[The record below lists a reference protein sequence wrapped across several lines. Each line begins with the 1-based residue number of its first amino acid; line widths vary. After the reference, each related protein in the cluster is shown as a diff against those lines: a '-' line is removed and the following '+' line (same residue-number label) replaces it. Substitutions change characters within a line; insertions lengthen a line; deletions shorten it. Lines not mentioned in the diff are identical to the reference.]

1 MKRYGLIGYPLTHS
15 LSQQYFTDKFSQ
27 EGIDDCIYERFS
39 IPSIDDLHTILDI
52 HKDLCGFNIT
62 IPYKKEVLAF
72 LTERSKA
79 VEEVGACNCVKIEGQ
94 NLIGYNTDVIGF
106 ENSLIPFLK
115 PTHNQALVL
124 GTGGAALAIV
134 YVLQKLGIA
143 YKYVSRTAAEG
154 QFSYNDLDASVM
166 ELHTLVIN
174 TTPLGM
180 FPNIEACPD
189 IPYQLLTPE
198 HHLFDLTYNPAEST
212 FLAKGKQM
220 GATIQNGQQ
229 MFVEQAEQ
237 SWRIWNS

>member
-39 IPSIDDLHTILDI
+39 IPSIDDLHTILDT

-143 YKYVSRTAAEG
+143 YKYVSRSAAEG

>member
-1 MKRYGLIGYPLTHS
+1 MKRYGLIGFPLTHS
-15 LSQQYFTDKFSQ
+15 LSQQYFTQKFIDQ
-27 EGIDDCIYERFS
+27 GIEDCVYERFS
-39 IPSIDDLHTILDI
+39 IPSIGDLHDILKT
-52 HKDLCGFNIT
+52 HPDLCGFNIT

-79 VEEVGACNCVKIEGQ
+79 VEEVGACNCVIIIDGH
-94 NLIGYNTDVIGF
+94 LIGYNTDVIGF

-115 PTHNQALVL
+115 PTHNKALVL

-134 YVLQKLGIA
+134 YVLQKLGIDFN
-143 YKYVSRTAAEG
+143 YVSRTATSG
-154 QFSYNDLDASVM
+154 QLAYNDLDASV
-166 ELHTLVIN
+166 LAAYTLIIN

-189 IPYQLLTPE
+189 IPYALLTPE
-198 HHLFDLTYNPAEST
+198 HHLFDLTYNPAVST
-212 FLAKGKQM
+212 FLAKGMQM

>member
-15 LSQQYFTDKFSQ
+15 LSEQYFTQKFIE
-27 EGIDDCIYERFS
+27 EGIEDCVYERFS
-39 IPSIDDLHTILDI
+39 MPSIADLHEILNS
-52 HKDLCGFNIT
+52 HQDLRGFNIT

-79 VEEVGACNCVKIEGQ
+79 VEEVGACNCVKIESGK
-94 NLIGYNTDVIGF
+94 LIGYNTDVIGF

-115 PTHNQALVL
+115 PSHNRALVL

-134 YVLQKLGIA
+134 YVLQKLGIEFS
-143 YKYVSRTAAEG
+143 YVSRTATIG

-166 ELHTLVIN
+166 ASHTLIIN

-180 FPNIEACPD
+180 FPNIEACPA
-189 IPYQLLTPE
+189 IPYDLLTPE
-198 HHLFDLTYNPAEST
+198 HHLFDLTYNPALST
-212 FLAKGKQM
+212 FLAKGMQM

>member
-27 EGIDDCIYERFS
+27 EGINDCIYERFS
-39 IPSIDDLHTILDI
+39 IPSIDDLHTILDT

>member
-15 LSQQYFTDKFSQ
+15 LSQQYFTQKFIE
-27 EGIDDCIYERFS
+27 EGIEDCVYERFS
-39 IPSIDDLHTILDI
+39 IPSITDLHDILQT
-52 HKDLCGFNIT
+52 HPDLCGFNIT

-79 VEEVGACNCVKIEGQ
+79 VEEVGACNCVKIEAGK
-94 NLIGYNTDVIGF
+94 LIGYNTDVIGF

-115 PTHNQALVL
+115 PTHNKALVL

-134 YVLQKLGIA
+134 YVLQKLGITFN
-143 YKYVSRTAAEG
+143 YVSRTAMSG
-154 QFSYNDLDASVM
+154 HFTYNDLDASVM
-166 ELHTLVIN
+166 ASHTLIIN

-180 FPNIEACPD
+180 FPNIEDCPD
-189 IPYQLLTPE
+189 IPYNLLTPA
-198 HHLFDLTYNPAEST
+198 HHLFDLTYNPAVSS
-212 FLAKGKQM
+212 FLTKGMQM

>member
-1 MKRYGLIGYPLTHS
+1 MKRYGLIGFPLTHS
-15 LSQQYFTDKFSQ
+15 LSAKYFTNKFIE
-27 EGIDDCIYERFS
+27 EGIEDCIYERFS
-39 IPSIDDLHTILDI
+39 IPSIADLHDILKT
-52 HKDLCGFNIT
+52 HPDLCGFNIT

-79 VEEVGACNCVKIEGQ
+79 VEEVGACNCVKIEDGK
-94 NLIGYNTDVIGF
+94 LIGYNTDVIGF
-106 ENSLIPFLK
+106 ENSLVPFLK
-115 PTHNQALVL
+115 PSHNQALVL

-134 YVLQKLGIA
+134 YVLQKLGIDFT
-143 YKYVSRTAAEG
+143 YVSRTASSD
-154 QFSYNDLDASVM
+154 QFAYDHLDASIM
-166 ELHTLVIN
+166 AAHTLIIN

-180 FPNIEACPD
+180 FPNIEDCPA
-189 IPYQLLTPE
+189 IPYALLTPA

-212 FLAKGKQM
+212 FLAKGKAM

>member
-15 LSQQYFTDKFSQ
+15 LSQQYFTNKFSQ
-27 EGIDDCIYERFS
+27 EGIEDCVYDRFS
-39 IPSIDDLHTILDI
+39 IPSIDDLYAILDT

-72 LTERSKA
+72 LTDRSKA
-79 VEEVGACNCVKIEGQ
+79 VEEVGACNCVKIEDGH
-94 NLIGYNTDVIGF
+94 LIGYNTDVIGF
-106 ENSLIPFLK
+106 ENSLVPFLK
-115 PTHNQALVL
+115 PSHNRALVL

-134 YVLQKLGIA
+134 YVLQKLGIDFS
-143 YKYVSRTAAEG
+143 YVSRTATSG
-154 QFSYNDLDASVM
+154 QFTYNDLDASVM
-166 ELHTLVIN
+166 ASHTLIIN

-180 FPNIEACPD
+180 FPNIEVCPD
-189 IPYQLLTPE
+189 IPYQLITPA

-212 FLAKGKQM
+212 FLAKSKQM

-229 MFVEQAEQ
+229 MFVEQAEH

>member
-15 LSQQYFTDKFSQ
+15 LSQQYFTQKFIDQ
-27 EGIDDCIYERFS
+27 GIEDCVYERFS
-39 IPSIDDLHTILDI
+39 IPAIGDLHDILKT
-52 HKDLCGFNIT
+52 HPDLCGFNIT

-79 VEEVGACNCVKIEGQ
+79 VEEVGACNCVKIIDG

-115 PTHNQALVL
+115 PLHNKALVL

-134 YVLQKLGIA
+134 YVLQKLGIHFS
-143 YKYVSRTAAEG
+143 YVSRTATSG
-154 QFSYNDLDASVM
+154 QLTYNDLDASVM
-166 ELHTLVIN
+166 ASHTLIIN

-180 FPNIEACPD
+180 FPNIEACPA
-189 IPYQLLTPE
+189 IPYDLLTPE
-198 HHLFDLTYNPAEST
+198 HHLFDLTYNPAVST
-212 FLAKGKQM
+212 FLAKGMQM

>member
-15 LSQQYFTDKFSQ
+15 LSQQYFTQKFIDQ
-27 EGIDDCIYERFS
+27 GIEDCIYERFS
-39 IPSIDDLHTILDI
+39 IPSITDLHDILKT
-52 HKDLCGFNIT
+52 HPDLCGFNIT
-62 IPYKKEVLAF
+62 IPYKKEVLTF

-79 VEEVGACNCVKIEGQ
+79 VEEVGACNCVKIIDG

-115 PTHNQALVL
+115 PTHHKALVL

-134 YVLQKLGIA
+134 YVLQKLGIGFS
-143 YKYVSRTAAEG
+143 YVSRTATSE
-154 QFSYNDLDASVM
+154 QFAYNDLDASVM
-166 ELHTLVIN
+166 ASHTLIIN

-180 FPNIEACPD
+180 FPNIEACPS
-189 IPYQLLTPE
+189 IPYDLLTPE
-198 HHLFDLTYNPAEST
+198 HHLFDLTYNPAVST
-212 FLAKGKQM
+212 FLTKGMQM

>member
-15 LSQQYFTDKFSQ
+15 LSEQYFTQKFIE
-27 EGIDDCIYERFS
+27 EGIEDCFYERFS
-39 IPSIDDLHTILDI
+39 MPSIADLHEILNS
-52 HKDLCGFNIT
+52 HQDLRGFNIT

-79 VEEVGACNCVKIEGQ
+79 VEEVGACNCVKIESGK
-94 NLIGYNTDVIGF
+94 LIGYNTDVIGF

-115 PTHNQALVL
+115 LSHNRALVL

-134 YVLQKLGIA
+134 YVLQKLGIEFS
-143 YKYVSRTAAEG
+143 YVSRTATIG

-166 ELHTLVIN
+166 ASHTLIIN

-180 FPNIEACPD
+180 FPNIEDCPA
-189 IPYQLLTPE
+189 IPYDLLTPE
-198 HHLFDLTYNPAEST
+198 HHLFDLTYNPAAST
-212 FLAKGKQM
+212 FLTKGKQM

>member
-15 LSQQYFTDKFSQ
+15 LSQQYFTQKFIE
-27 EGIDDCIYERFS
+27 EGIEDCIYERFS
-39 IPSIDDLHTILDI
+39 IPSITDLHDILQT
-52 HKDLCGFNIT
+52 HPDLCGFNIT

-79 VEEVGACNCVKIEGQ
+79 VEEVGACNCVKIEAGK
-94 NLIGYNTDVIGF
+94 LIGYNTDVIGF

-115 PTHNQALVL
+115 PTHNKALVL

-143 YKYVSRTAAEG
+143 FNYVSRTAMSG
-154 QFSYNDLDASVM
+154 HFTYNDLDASVM
-166 ELHTLVIN
+166 ASHTLIIN

-180 FPNIEACPD
+180 FPNIEDCPD
-189 IPYQLLTPE
+189 IPYNLLTPA
-198 HHLFDLTYNPAEST
+198 HHLFDLTYNPAVST
-212 FLAKGKQM
+212 FLTKGMQM

>member
-1 MKRYGLIGYPLTHS
+1 MKRYGLIGFPLTHS
-15 LSQQYFTDKFSQ
+15 LSEQYFTQKFIDQ
-27 EGIDDCIYERFS
+27 GIHDCVYHRFS
-39 IPSIDDLHTILDI
+39 IPSIDDLHEILKT
-52 HKDLCGFNIT
+52 HPDLCGFNIT

-79 VEEVGACNCVKIEGQ
+79 VEDVGACNCVKIEAGK
-94 NLIGYNTDVIGF
+94 LIGYNTDVIGF

-115 PTHNQALVL
+115 PTHNRALVL

-134 YVLQKLGIA
+134 YVLQKLGIGFS
-143 YKYVSRTAAEG
+143 YVSRTAMNG
-154 QFSYNDLDASVM
+154 HFTNSDLDASVM
-166 ELHTLVIN
+166 ASHTIVIN

-180 FPNIEACPD
+180 FPNIEDCPA
-189 IPYQLLTPE
+189 IPYDLLTPA
-198 HHLFDLTYNPAEST
+198 HHLFDLTYNPAESN
-212 FLAKGKQM
+212 FLTKGKQM

>member
-15 LSQQYFTDKFSQ
+15 LSEQYFTQKFIQ
-27 EGIDDCIYERFS
+27 EGIKDCVYERFS
-39 IPSIDDLHTILDI
+39 MPSIDDLHEILNS
-52 HKDLCGFNIT
+52 HLDLRGFNIT

-79 VEEVGACNCVKIEGQ
+79 VEEVGACNCVKIESGK
-94 NLIGYNTDVIGF
+94 LIGYNTDVIGF

-115 PTHNQALVL
+115 PIHNRALVL

-134 YVLQKLGIA
+134 YVLQKLGIEFS
-143 YKYVSRTAAEG
+143 YVSRTATIG

-166 ELHTLVIN
+166 ASHTLIIN

-180 FPNIEACPD
+180 FPNIEDCPA
-189 IPYQLLTPE
+189 IPYHLLTPE
-198 HHLFDLTYNPAEST
+198 HHLFDLTYNPAAST
-212 FLAKGKQM
+212 FLTKGKQM
-220 GATIQNGQQ
+220 GTTIQNGQQ

>member
-15 LSQQYFTDKFSQ
+15 LSQQYFTQKFSDQ
-27 EGIDDCIYERFS
+27 GIEDCVYERFS
-39 IPSIDDLHTILDI
+39 IPSIDDLHEILI
-52 HKDLCGFNIT
+52 THPDLCGFNIT

-79 VEEVGACNCVKIEGQ
+79 VEEVGACNCVKILEGQ
-94 NLIGYNTDVIGF
+94 LIGYNTDVIGF
-106 ENSLIPFLK
+106 ENSLVPFLK
-115 PTHNQALVL
+115 PTHNKALVL

-134 YVLQKLGIA
+134 YVLQKLGIDFS
-143 YKYVSRTAAEG
+143 YVSRTATSEH
-154 QFSYNDLDASVM
+154 FTYSDLDATVM
-166 ELHTLVIN
+166 ASHTLIIN

-180 FPNIEACPD
+180 FPNIEACPA
-189 IPYQLLTPE
+189 IPYDLLTPE
-198 HHLFDLTYNPAEST
+198 HHLFDLTYNPAVST
-212 FLAKGKQM
+212 FLTKGMQM

>member
-15 LSQQYFTDKFSQ
+15 LSQQYFTQKFTE
-27 EGIDDCIYERFS
+27 EGIEDCVYDRFS
-39 IPSIDDLHTILDI
+39 IPAIGDLHDILNK
-52 HKDLCGFNIT
+52 HPDLCGFNIT

-79 VEEVGACNCVKIEGQ
+79 VEEVGACNCVKILDG

-115 PTHNQALVL
+115 PIHNKALVL

-134 YVLQKLGIA
+134 YVLQKLGIDFS
-143 YKYVSRTAAEG
+143 YVSRTVTSG
-154 QFSYNDLDASVM
+154 QFAYNDLDASVM
-166 ELHTLVIN
+166 ESHTLIIN

-180 FPNIEACPD
+180 FPNIEACPA
-189 IPYQLLTPE
+189 IPYDLLTPE
-198 HHLFDLTYNPAEST
+198 HHLFDLTYNPAVST
-212 FLAKGKQM
+212 FLTKGKQM

>member
-15 LSQQYFTDKFSQ
+15 LSQQYFTQKFIDQ
-27 EGIDDCIYERFS
+27 GIEDCVYERFS
-39 IPSIDDLHTILDI
+39 IHSIGDLHDILKT
-52 HKDLCGFNIT
+52 HPDLCGFNIT

-79 VEEVGACNCVKIEGQ
+79 VEEVGACNCVKIIDG

-115 PTHNQALVL
+115 PTHNKALVL

-134 YVLQKLGIA
+134 YVLQKLGIHFS
-143 YKYVSRTAAEG
+143 YVSRTATSEQLA
-154 QFSYNDLDASVM
+154 YNDLDASVM
-166 ELHTLVIN
+166 ASHTLIIN

-180 FPNIEACPD
+180 FPNIEACPA
-189 IPYQLLTPE
+189 IPYDLLTPE
-198 HHLFDLTYNPAEST
+198 HHLFDLTYNPALST
-212 FLAKGKQM
+212 FLAKGMQM

>member
-1 MKRYGLIGYPLTHS
+1 
-15 LSQQYFTDKFSQ
+15 LSGQYFTNKFKE
-27 EGIDDCIYERFS
+27 EGIEDCIYERFS
-39 IPSIDDLHTILDI
+39 IPSIQDLHTILDT

-79 VEEVGACNCVKIEGQ
+79 VEEVGACNCVKIEEGK
-94 NLIGYNTDVIGF
+94 LIGYNTDVIGF
-106 ENSLIPFLK
+106 ENSLVPFLK
-115 PTHNQALVL
+115 PTHNKALVL

-134 YVLQKLGIA
+134 YVLEKLGINYA
-143 YKYVSRTAAEG
+143 YVSRTAAAG
-154 QFSYNDLDASVM
+154 QFSYNNIDADVM
-166 ELHTLVIN
+166 AAHTLIIN

-189 IPYQLLTPE
+189 IPYHLLTSA